1 MGKAVS
7 CLCSLLHSCAGKGV
21 GSRSEPMTKGN
32 SKESEEE
39 LQAEGASPLVWGG
52 LQTPARGAP
61 GAGMEVLGPGPGREL
76 AVVKPL
82 ASTSLL

>member
-21 GSRSEPMTKGN
+21 GSRSEPMSKGN

-39 LQAEGASPLVWGG
+39 PQAEGASPLAWGG
-52 LQTPARGAP
+52 LQTLQLQRRPWRWHG
-61 GAGMEVLGPGPGREL
+61 GAGARPW
-76 AVVKPL
+76 A
-82 ASTSLL
+82 